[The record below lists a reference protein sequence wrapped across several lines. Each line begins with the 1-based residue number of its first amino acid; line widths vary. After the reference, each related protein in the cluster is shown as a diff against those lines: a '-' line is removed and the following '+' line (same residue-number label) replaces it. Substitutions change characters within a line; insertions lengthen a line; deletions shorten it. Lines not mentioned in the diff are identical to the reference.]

1 MAEKGAFDPMAAWS
15 QFVTKWEQEV
25 NDFSAKISASKE
37 FGSTMNQASTM
48 SRAVQQSFSEQ
59 MEKVL
64 KAMNL
69 PSQGQVSDLSDRLL
83 AVEEKLDRLAIA
95 VSDLKGDT
103 REAAAPVR
111 RTRQPPPA
119 TDTGETPPATGR
131 P

>member
-37 FGSTMNQASTM
+37 FGGTMNQASM
-48 SRAVQQSFSEQ
+48 ASRAVQQSFSEQ

-69 PSQGQVSDLSDRLL
+69 PSRGEIGDLGERLL
-83 AVEEKLDRLAIA
+83 SVEEKIDQLAIA
-95 VSDLKGDT
+95 VADLKGNGAG
-103 REAAAPVR
+103 EAVMPVR
-111 RTRQPPPA
+111 RTRQPPASAIAGDTSPA
-119 TDTGETPPATGR
+119 DKS
-131 P
+131 